1 MQFITALQD
10 TQFFNPVY
18 GAGDLKKGKTYYT
31 FSQFARETIDRGLAR
46 PLDRAPIP
54 ITRFMPT
61 HLDGP
66 DRPRRVLLMFAGGL
80 GDAITVGIVLP
91 AAMARHNLHFDI
103 CCDPKKWEGIFQ
115 PMALP
120 GRPIPFPP
128 DLDILSGYEAV
139 LCDISDFFPI
149 KEGLK
154 VSPVMQLMQGFHIHD
169 PLIRVAYR
177 IPAEI
182 RQRMLLPATDR
193 KRIGLN
199 LDSNGRIKSYPLKL
213 YEALFSTLRSLDL
226 DLHLFGNKS
235 LTPDLSNGDGL
246 FDWRG
251 KTGIPELAALL
262 AQMDI
267 VLGVDS
273 FIVHLA
279 DLLEKTSLVLLGTTA
294 PTYFDW
300 HRHIA
305 CLQSGLDCSPCF
317 AFADQCPKGYAACK
331 AFEQPGIRPD
341 VIAQTVHSLLYK
353 RPL

>member
-10 TQFFNPVY
+10 SQFFNPVY
-18 GAGDLKKGKTYYT
+18 GTGDLKKGRTYYT
-31 FSQFARETIDRGLAR
+31 FGQFARETIDRGLAR
-46 PLDRAPIP
+46 PLEPAPVA
-54 ITRFMPT
+54 ITRFMPM
-61 HLDGP
+61 HLDGAEL
-66 DRPRRVLLMFAGGL
+66 PRRVLLMFAGGL
-80 GDAITVGIVLP
+80 GDAVTVGTVLP

-103 CCDPKKWEGIFQ
+103 CGDLKKWEGIFQ

-120 GRPIPFPP
+120 GRHIPFPP

-139 LCDISDFFPI
+139 LCDITDFFPS

-154 VSPVMQLMQGFHIHD
+154 ISPVIQLMQGFHLHD
-169 PLIRVAYR
+169 PLIRVAYQ

-213 YEALFSTLRSLDL
+213 YEVLFNTLRSLDL
-226 DLHLFGNKS
+226 DLHLFGNRS
-235 LTPDLSNGDGL
+235 LTPDLGNGDGL

-251 KTGIPELAALL
+251 KTNIPELAALL
-262 AQMDI
+262 TQMNL

-279 DLLEKTSLVLLGTTA
+279 DLLEKTSLVLLSTTA
-294 PTYFDW
+294 SSYFTW
-300 HRHIA
+300 HRHIT
-305 CLQSGLDCSPCF
+305 CLQSSLSCSPCY
-317 AFADQCPKGYAACK
+317 AFQDRCPRGYPSCK
-331 AFEQPGIRPD
+331 AFEQADINPA
-341 VIAQTVHSLLYK
+341 VIGQWVRERIELT
-353 RPL
+353 P